1 MDANVLLFSLDHP
14 DSLLAHLVDDPEDV
28 DNVVFANPLQ
38 DPVQRNEGAAS
49 ADSSTEDLK
58 LLISITK
65 WTIPHLQWATI
76 GRCSGLTL
84 SLKALTNLTKEN
96 RVRNNWI

>member
-28 DNVVFANPLQ
+28 DNIIFANPLQ

-58 LLISITK
+58 
-65 WTIPHLQWATI
+65 
-76 GRCSGLTL
+76 
-84 SLKALTNLTKEN
+84 
-96 RVRNNWI
+96 

>member
-1 MDANVLLFSLDHP
+1 MNANVLLFSLDHP

-28 DNVVFANPLQ
+28 DDVVLANSLQ

-58 LLISITK
+58 WLSRIFFTVIFTK
-65 WTIPHLQWATI
+65 WTIVHLQ
-76 GRCSGLTL
+76 
-84 SLKALTNLTKEN
+84 
-96 RVRNNWI
+96 

>member
-1 MDANVLLFSLDHP
+1 MLFSLDHP
-14 DSLLAHLVDDPEDV
+14 DPLLAHLVDDPEDV
-28 DNVVFANPLQ
+28 DNVVLANPLQ
-38 DPVQRNEGAAS
+38 DPVQSNEGAAS

-65 WTIPHLQWATI
+65 WTIAHLQWATI

-84 SLKALTNLTKEN
+84 SLKALTNLAKEST
-96 RVRNNWI
+96 VRNNWL